1 MNLQAKS
8 FIEDLCGDLKE
19 LEKLPHKEKCRRLMP
34 AMLSVTQGES
44 DILFNALVNTLIAK
58 GVVTEAELIDA
69 KIEEFKTPAGKFVL
83 AFQSAIEEILGYK
96 IFDDEELGYEN

>member
-1 MNLQAKS
+1 MNLQAKT
-8 FIEDLCGDLKE
+8 FIEDLCGDLEK

-44 DILFNALVNTLIAK
+44 DILFNSLVNTLIAK

-69 KIEEFKTPAGKFVL
+69 KIEEFKTPAGKIVRDV
-83 AFQSAIEEILGYK
+83 QSALTEIVGFNFYK
-96 IFDDEELGYEN
+96 ADGD

>member
-8 FIEDLCGDLKE
+8 FIEDLCGDLEE

-34 AMLSVTQGES
+34 AMLTVTQAEA
-44 DILFNALVNTLIAK
+44 DIFFKSLVNTLIAK

-69 KIEEFKTPAGKFVL
+69 KIEGFKTPAGKIIRDV
-83 AFQSAIEEILGYK
+83 QSALTEIVGFDFYK
-96 IFDDEELGYEN
+96 ADGD

>member
-34 AMLSVTQGES
+34 AMLTITQSES
-44 DILFNALVNTLIAK
+44 DIFFKSLVNTLIAK

-69 KIEEFKTPAGKFVL
+69 KIEEFKTPAGKIVRDV
-83 AFQSAIEEILGYK
+83 QSALTEIVG
-96 IFDDEELGYEN
+96 FDFYEVGGD